1 MGYYN
6 YDSIKGLAAAKGLR
20 VNDLLALA
28 PQNDPFYVGTPT
40 DIEMATWFAGIWQRA
55 GYTSRVHLRRIHY
68 WIVSQSPAVKMPNG
82 LPYENTEKCW
92 QYLVTTSK
100 KARYLEF
107 IQIADIVDNKNPQPN
122 VNALY
127 VEEELGYQIH
137 SPKLDA
143 PVMWINGIH
152 NVDAQPYHLEVWC
165 EKSTMNDVLLPVCR
179 SFNANLVTFEGEVS
193 ITACYEL
200 LQRIEASGGKPT
212 RIWYVSDFDPAGNS
226 MPVAMSRKVEYMLG
240 CYGHSFDVRIRPMA
254 LTAAQIKEYR
264 LPRIPIKET
273 EKRAARFED
282 AFGTGA
288 VELDALEALYPG
300 VLARLLDGDIEPYYS
315 QAAAD
320 EAEENEQALRQAISE
335 HIAAI
340 SAKYATEIQA
350 VKAMLEEVQGIE
362 VDPAPFA
369 VQRYEPDVY
378 EDDDWLFDS
387 ERGYLNQLHFYKAHK
402 GIESKEL
409 E

>member
-1 MGYYN
+1 MSYYN
-6 YDSIKGLAAAKGLR
+6 HSNIKELAAAKGLR
-20 VNDLLALA
+20 VTELLALA

-40 DIEMATWFAGIWQRA
+40 DLETAQWFADVWHKT

-68 WIVSQSPAVKMPNG
+68 WIVSQSRPVLMPNG

-92 QYLVTTSK
+92 QFLLVASK
-100 KARYLEF
+100 KARYLEYV
-107 IQIADIVDNKNPQPN
+107 QISDIVDNKNPQPN

-127 VEEELGYQIH
+127 IEEELGYQIH

-143 PVMWINGIH
+143 PHVWVTGLYE
-152 NVDAQPYHLEVWC
+152 VDAQPYHLEVWC

-212 RIWYVSDFDPAGNS
+212 RIWYISDFDPAGNS

-240 CYGHSFDVRIRPMA
+240 CFGHSFDVRIRPLA
-254 LTAAQIKEYR
+254 LTAQQIQKYR

-300 VLARLLDGDIEPYYS
+300 VLARLLNDDIDPYWS
-315 QAAAD
+315 QEAAD
-320 EAEENEQALRQAISE
+320 EAHEKEQGLRQAISE
-335 HIAAI
+335 QVAVI
-340 SAKYATEIQA
+340 SARYEAEIKA
-350 VKAMLEEVQGIE
+350 VKAMLEEVQAIQI
-362 VDPAPFA
+362 DPKPFA
-369 VQRYEPDVY
+369 VQRYDADVY

-387 ERGYLNQLHFYKAHK
+387 ERSYLSQLQFYKAHK
-402 GIESKEL
+402 GIETKEI